1 MSIRMSLEVE
11 LARPADL
18 AWISELESLAFPA
31 DPWSPALVAEAV
43 EGRLPTTAVVVVRA
57 GEEGALGYA
66 VVAVVDVDAELQ
78 RIAVAPAARGRGAGE
93 ALVGSVAGLARAR
106 GATRLLLE
114 VREDNLPALGLYRRT
129 GFGDLG
135 RRERYYRD
143 GTAAL
148 VLERPVTDLDDDP
161 RWEMNR

>member
-1 MSIRMSLEVE
+1 MAPDVDT
-11 LARPADL
+11 ARPADL
-18 AWISELESLAFPA
+18 AWIEELEQVAFPL
-31 DPWSPALVAEAV
+31 DPWSPALLGEAL
-43 EGRLPTTAVVVVRA
+43 EGRLPTTAVIAARDA
-57 GEEGALGYA
+57 DGAALGYA

-78 RIAVAPAARGRGAGE
+78 RIAVAPDVRGRGVGE
-93 ALVGSVAGLARAR
+93 ALVRGVAELSRSR

-114 VREDNLPALGLYRRT
+114 VREDNAPALALYRRT

-148 VLERPVTDLDDDP
+148 VLERPLTSLEHGHDAT
-161 RWEMNR
+161 WEMSW